1 MKKARIL
8 IVDDD
13 KNILITLHKALE
25 MFEYDIDEAE
35 TGNAAC
41 AMLENNTYDC
51 ILLDLRLQDIDGLEI
66 LRRYNPENV
75 IMITAHG
82 TIDNAVE
89 AMKLGCV
96 DYLRKPFDLD
106 LVRNSVRQVLE
117 RKHLA
122 FKQVMEFE
130 SLIQVAKLHVQNRQ
144 FRKAIETVKHALE
157 IRPDSSEAYNILGVL
172 HEVLDELPLAV
183 TAYQTAIRLNPEN
196 DSAKDNLARM
206 RNLDHSSGLK
216 LDF

>member
-1 MKKARIL
+1 MKRARIL

-13 KNILITLHKALE
+13 KNIVLTLHKALE
-25 MFEYDIDEAE
+25 MFEYDIDEAD
-35 TGNAAC
+35 TGSAAC
-41 AMLENNTYDC
+41 SMLQNNTYDC
-51 ILLDLRLQDIDGLEI
+51 ILLDMRLPDIDGMEI

-96 DYLRKPFDLD
+96 DYLRKPFDID
-106 LVRNSVRQVLE
+106 VVRTSVRQVLE
-117 RKHLA
+117 RKHLEQEGM
-122 FKQVMEFE
+122 KFE
-130 SLIQVAKLHVQNRQ
+130 SLIQVAKLYVQNRQ

-157 IRPDSSEAYNILGVL
+157 IKPDSSDAYNILGVL
-172 HEVLDELPLAV
+172 HQVLDELPLAV
-183 TAYQTAIRLNPEN
+183 QAYQTAIKLNPEN
-196 DSAKDNLARM
+196 ESAKDNLARM